1 MSRNI
6 PGSPNPGELGSDWI
20 SRVTIPDMYP
30 RISDPFRPAGA
41 NPPQNLP
48 PDLASNPDVANFY
61 AELTSPGNRPPVFQR
76 AMNFTL
82 TAGLAPVPLMNQ
94 DTPCDAMIIDVYST
108 AANSVFFGFGSGIT
122 ITSGIEIQAGN
133 PLILSPD
140 NVREQWDIQKPL
152 EFIAAILAQQAG
164 LPALGPYRAPRL
176 VLNPNDYFVVA
187 AAATAVSVMLFY
199 VPEQQ

>member
-6 PGSPNPGELGSDWI
+6 PGQPNPGELGSDWI

-30 RISDPFRPAGA
+30 RISDPFQPAGA

-48 PDLASNPDVANFY
+48 PDLASNPAIADFY
-61 AELTSPGNRPPVFQR
+61 AELTSPGSRPGVFQR
-76 AMNFTL
+76 AMNFTIV
-82 TAGLAPVPLMNQ
+82 AGLAPVALMNQ

-108 AANSVFFGFGSGIT
+108 AANSVFFGFGSGVT

-140 NVREQWDIQKPL
+140 NMRENWEIQKPL
-152 EFIAAILAQQAG
+152 EFIAALMARQMG
-164 LPALGPYRAPRL
+164 LPALGPYRAPR
-176 VLNPNDYFVVA
+176 VTLNANDYFVVA
-187 AAATAVSVMLFY
+187 AAATNVSVMLFY